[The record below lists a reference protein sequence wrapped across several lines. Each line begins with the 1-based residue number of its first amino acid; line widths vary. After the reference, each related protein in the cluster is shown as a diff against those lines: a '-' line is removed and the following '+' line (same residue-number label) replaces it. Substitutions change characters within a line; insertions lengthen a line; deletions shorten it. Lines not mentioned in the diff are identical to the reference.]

1 MSPLEAALESRREHQ
16 KHVDAHNEYRQ
27 ACRNNPTPPKEAP
40 IMTDFNAH
48 TVYLTNK
55 QEKAARNGSMS
66 KVEALDVITESF
78 LPEINLVKGDI
89 VFFADNG
96 RNKYEIVRTKGESV
110 ITRRLV
116 ANSDGPAGE
125 TNVATISWIVSAV
138 RDGRAVINPEVS
150 A

>member
-1 MSPLEAALESRREHQ
+1 
-16 KHVDAHNEYRQ
+16 
-27 ACRNNPTPPKEAP
+27 
-40 IMTDFNAH
+40 MTDFNKH

-116 ANSDGPAGE
+116 ANSAGPVGE
-125 TNVATISWIVSAV
+125 TDVTTISSIVSAV